1 MKQPNLKDLRTT
13 LNVLSTLDVEVPQE
27 LLTCLSEKIRQ
38 KESSKLSRRMN
49 RMTEEELIQF
59 EARKRVTLRI
69 NLPDG
74 RLIQRKTN
82 ELTFEA
88 ALMEMGYDLL
98 ASVDY
103 PIRRKPF
110 ILHDATKQR
119 KRIPNYKFVMP
130 GIFIYRKSTAED
142 KKALLDYIDCTYRL
156 DWDIDIV

>member
-13 LNVLSTLDVEVPQE
+13 LNVLSTLDVDVPQE
-27 LLTCLSEKIRQ
+27 LLTCLSEKIRE
-38 KESSKLSRRMN
+38 KENSKLTRRMN
-49 RMTEEELIQF
+49 RMTEEELIQY

-82 ELTFEA
+82 EQTFEA
-88 ALMEMGYDLL
+88 ALIEMGYNLL
-98 ASVDY
+98 ANVDY

-110 ILHDATKQR
+110 ILHDTTKLR

-130 GIFIYRKSTAED
+130 GIFVFRKSTGED
-142 KKALLDYIDCTYRL
+142 KKALLDYIDCTFRL
-156 DWDIDIV
+156 DWDIEIV

>member
-13 LNVLSTLDVEVPQE
+13 LNVLSTLEVEVPQE

-38 KESSKLSRRMN
+38 KESSKLTRRMN

-82 ELTFEA
+82 DQTFEA
-88 ALMEMGYDLL
+88 ALIEIGRDKL
-98 ASVDY
+98 ASIDY

-110 ILHDATKQR
+110 IIYDATLQR

-130 GIFIYRKSTAED
+130 GIFILRKSTGED
-142 KKALLDYIDCTYRL
+142 KKALLDFLDCTYHL